1 MTRAKYI
8 EGLENRLGR
17 MESLLKLSGI
27 LGDGEGDL
35 GQLEKKLA
43 DKAGLSAARQ
53 HRRSSTGDVP
63 IKSSPRPQSSDQNG
77 TIDSTSDYTATNGQ
91 QSRRGSESPRGD
103 TKKSEEV
110 EALSDMMCSLVTNNY
125 GETRFIGKIAAI
137 NERLT
142 LMDYRL
148 IIRLLNIFSQRHTM
162 GKREN
167 WRRVFP
173 ENDDRE
179 QRR

>member
-1 MTRAKYI
+1 
-8 EGLENRLGR
+8 
-17 MESLLKLSGI
+17 MEHLLKLSGI
-27 LGDGEGDL
+27 LDEGEGDL

-53 HRRSSTGDVP
+53 HRRSSTSDVT

-77 TIDSTSDYTATNGQ
+77 TVDSTSDYTAVNGQ

-125 GETRFIGKIAAI
+125 GETRFIGKIAVANDGLI
-137 NERLT
+137 
-142 LMDYRL
+142 LMNH
-148 IIRLLNIFSQRHTM
+148 RLLIRFLDILSERHTM
-162 GKREN
+162 G
-167 WRRVFP
+167 
-173 ENDDRE
+173 
-179 QRR
+179 Q